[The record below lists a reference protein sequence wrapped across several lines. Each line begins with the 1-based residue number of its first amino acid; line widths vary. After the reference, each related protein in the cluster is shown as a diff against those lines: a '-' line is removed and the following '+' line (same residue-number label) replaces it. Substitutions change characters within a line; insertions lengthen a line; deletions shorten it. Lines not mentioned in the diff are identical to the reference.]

1 MNDLVFEGIVSDVER
16 SEFENRYH
24 EAVDQVSFTVT
35 EDEGL
40 HPYRQSHWFVM
51 YGERLKQY
59 DKRVYDGARVRVHF
73 AFNGVTLSQ
82 TGKKYNRIGVWSV
95 ELLTVNN

>member
-1 MNDLVFEGIVSDVER
+1 MNDFVFEGIVSDVER

-24 EAVDQVSFTVT
+24 EAVDQVGFIVT

-40 HPYRQSHWFVM
+40 HPFRQSHWFVM

-59 DKRVYDGARVRVHF
+59 GDRVQDGARVRVHF
-73 AFNGVTLSQ
+73 AFNGVNRSQ
-82 TGKKYNRIGVWSV
+82 QGKCFNRIGVWAV
-95 ELLTVNN
+95 ETIN